1 MLQFEQMK
9 RIQTRQHDS
18 LASLMQFIFAT
29 TATAVNPITTAVY
42 RTRDSIRQQQDGSGH
57 KQRKEDSSLLFTRD
71 AKPNSEPII

>member
-9 RIQTRQHDS
+9 RIQTRQHDSLASLTRQDDS

-57 KQRKEDSSLLFTRD
+57 KQRKEDSSLLLVV
-71 AKPNSEPII
+71 